1 MSLEGNLR
9 DFNILEIIQL
19 LGQQGKSGILRSWKE
34 GEEKVEVY
42 FFEGKVVHAVP
53 SPKSK
58 IDPIGEKL
66 VKAGFLSKE
75 GLKRVLE
82 EQKKAPR
89 PLGEIIVSE
98 GLVSEEV
105 VRETLCNQVYE
116 IIYDLFHWQE
126 GQFRFE
132 ALPVKISGKVSFF
145 LDVEE
150 IMLNILRMVDESSQI
165 EKKIPTKYLILK
177 STGMLEREG
186 KELPWDRKM
195 IYELVDGKRSVH
207 EIINN
212 SLFGQFFTLEII
224 SELLEKGY
232 IKPVGIKR
240 EIFLPSPSVLGEK
253 RPRRE
258 GWGRAAIIGGFC
270 LILFFLSFGF
280 FNFRFLGRGMVQGLT
295 APPSSLSRF
304 KEERLKWA
312 KRIYFLEVG
321 KEPSADELVKAG
333 LLSREEV
340 K

>member
-126 GQFRFE
+126 GGFRFE
-132 ALPVKISGKVSFF
+132 ALPVKIPGKVSFF

-280 FNFRFLGRGMVQGLT
+280 FNFRFLGRGMVQGLA

>member
-58 IDPIGEKL
+58 IDLIGEKL

-258 GWGRAAIIGGFC
+258 GWGRAAVIGGFC

>member
-58 IDPIGEKL
+58 IDLIGEKL

-75 GLKRVLE
+75 ELKRVLE

-98 GLVSEEV
+98 GLVNEEV
-105 VRETLCNQVYE
+105 VREALCNQVYE

>member
-280 FNFRFLGRGMVQGLT
+280 FNFRFLGRGMVQGLA